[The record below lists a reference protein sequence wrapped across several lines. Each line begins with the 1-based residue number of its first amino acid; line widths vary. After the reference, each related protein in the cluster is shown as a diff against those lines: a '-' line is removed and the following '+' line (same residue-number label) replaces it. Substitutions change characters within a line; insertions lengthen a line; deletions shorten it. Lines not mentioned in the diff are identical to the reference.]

1 MGENYAQKLKKFRS
15 QEMPLKISADDF
27 KEEDKR
33 LFREVMLGDIK
44 KTVAEAFCV
53 SKSVDEVGKHV

>member
-1 MGENYAQKLKKFRS
+1 MGENYQQKLKKFKT

-33 LFREVMLGDIK
+33 LFREVTLGDIK
-44 KTVAEAFCV
+44 KTVAEAFGAI
-53 SKSVDEVGKHV
+53 KNIDEVG